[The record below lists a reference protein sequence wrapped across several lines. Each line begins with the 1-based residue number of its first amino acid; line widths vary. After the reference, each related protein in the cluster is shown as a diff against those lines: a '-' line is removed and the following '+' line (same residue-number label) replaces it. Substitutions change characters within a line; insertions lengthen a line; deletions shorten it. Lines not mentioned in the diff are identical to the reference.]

1 MAAGARGLLREHA
14 EGRPSAGRSPL
25 DTIKAE
31 RDESAADSIMT
42 KPTGHRSR
50 LANRCKSLLLIALA
64 GGGVTG
70 CREAEERVPKTETAP
85 AQQELTWVGKYAMS
99 TGTLYRRRD
108 GVQEPVAVL
117 PGAGIAR
124 DTVVECAV
132 LAPGLGAVRFGQLRM
147 APDSAHAAWA
157 TVGPG
162 TCVGTVAAAAEPSVR
177 VLGFWPAAAT
187 DSLLWAPGGDYLAVL
202 LDHHGQRTSV
212 SVYDAVR
219 GVRLEMPWESECEF
233 SGECDVE
240 EAEWLGGSLLDV
252 RIRLGPAERSVPFE
266 VNVRAAA
273 SLDTDTEEE
282 Y

>member
-1 MAAGARGLLREHA
+1 
-14 EGRPSAGRSPL
+14 
-25 DTIKAE
+25 
-31 RDESAADSIMT
+31 MT
-42 KPTGHRSR
+42 KPAGHRSR
-50 LANRCKSLLLIALA
+50 LANQCKSLLLITLA
-64 GGGVTG
+64 GGGVAA
-70 CREAEERVPKTETAP
+70 CRERQERVPESEAPP
-85 AQQELTWVGKYAMS
+85 AQQELTWAGEYAMS
-99 TGTLYRRRD
+99 KGTLYRTRD
-108 GVQEPVAVL
+108 GVREPVAVL
-117 PGAGIAR
+117 PGAGVAR

-132 LAPGLGAVRFGQLRM
+132 LAPGLGEVRFGQLIV

-162 TCVGTVAAAAEPSVR
+162 SCVGTVAAAAEPSVH

-202 LDHHGQRTSV
+202 LDHRGQRSSV

-240 EAEWLGGSLLDV
+240 QAEWLGGSLLDV

-273 SLDTDTEEE
+273 SLDTDKEEE